1 MVPVSRKSSSLS
13 DHRTRLERLIS
24 WFNTSPLVQPIILI
38 IALIMVA
45 GLTFYLYPRTEDG
58 TYVREIIV
66 AAIGSLLTII
76 GAIAVALVAFRR
88 QLRARR
94 ENRKIQDADAD
105 SWNKRHLKVGGM
117 LIEDIVV
124 VKSCRQDTP
133 WTDLA
138 VMEWK
143 PTLQEGFVK
152 IFLATISSTSL
163 KSSGSTI
170 SSPRQQ
176 VRESR

>member
-1 MVPVSRKSSSLS
+1 MVPTSRKSSSLS
-13 DHRTRLERLIS
+13 EHRTRLERLIS

-66 AAIGSLLTII
+66 GE
-76 GAIAVALVAFRR
+76 IAVALVAFRR

-117 LIEDIVV
+117 LIEDIDV
-124 VKSCRQDTP
+124 VKSCQQDTP
-133 WTDLA
+133 STDLA
-138 VMEWK
+138 VLEWK